1 MRGSYMLEVL
11 HASVGGIHLQ
21 LESILSSLATM
32 ALRAAF
38 AYFQHAVIMHV
49 VLDMRQA
56 CAC

>member
-1 MRGSYMLEVL
+1 MLEVL
-11 HASVGGIHLQ
+11 HASVLGAHLHW
-21 LESILSSLATM
+21 ESILSSLTIM
-32 ALRAAF
+32 ALRATF